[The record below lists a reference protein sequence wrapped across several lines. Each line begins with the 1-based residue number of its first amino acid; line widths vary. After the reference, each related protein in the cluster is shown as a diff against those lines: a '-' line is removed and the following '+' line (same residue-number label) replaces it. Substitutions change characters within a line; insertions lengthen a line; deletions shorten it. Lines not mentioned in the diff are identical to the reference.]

1 MTRRPTDPGG
11 YTRTV
16 LPAPRQ
22 WPATARPWLLA
33 LGGDELRVRAY
44 LWRLLGVGAA
54 AAGRQQ

>member
-1 MTRRPTDPGG
+1 MARRQTDSDG

-16 LPAPRQ
+16 LPAPRC
-22 WPATARPWLLA
+22 WPASARPWRLA
-33 LGGDELRVRAY
+33 LGGDELRARAY